1 MLAEMIAGMLGL
13 IKKGDLEQAS
23 VALDRAYIDF
33 LKEDAAFFRKLP
45 KDKIS
50 EKLLEEHNYTQGHL
64 KVLSE
69 LFYAEAELRVA
80 GGNKGDALEYYEKSL
95 ALLEFIEKDSPTF
108 SMDTQSRIQEL
119 KDKSARRTN
128 L

>member
-33 LKEDAAFFRKLP
+33 LKEDAALFRKLP
-45 KDKIS
+45 KDRIS

-69 LFYAEAELRVA
+69 LFYAEAELRAVRE
-80 GGNKGDALEYYEKSL
+80 NKGDALAYYEKSL
-95 ALLEFIEKDSPTF
+95 ALLEFIEKDSPSF
-108 SMDTQSRIQEL
+108 SMDAQSRIQEL
-119 KDKSARRTN
+119 KDKIARGA
-128 L
+128 